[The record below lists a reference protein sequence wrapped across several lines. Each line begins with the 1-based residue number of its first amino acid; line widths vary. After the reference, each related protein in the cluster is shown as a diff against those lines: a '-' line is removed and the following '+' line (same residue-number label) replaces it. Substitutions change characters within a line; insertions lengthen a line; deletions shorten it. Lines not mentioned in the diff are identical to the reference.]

1 MDEHLLR
8 FKKDKTLLFIDCETF
23 NLCLNSVGNLPWQ
36 VGMIRTT
43 SGFNTNIK
51 KKWDLHIKWDTNL
64 EIGEEA
70 ARITR
75 FNPAK
80 FESLAI
86 SPEKAFEDI
95 ERELDSC
102 DYIVGHNILGFDIY
116 LLKDYYN
123 YMGKD
128 YKHLMPKIIDTNSIA
143 KGIKMDV
150 SYQANGDPNGLLLH
164 QYKMVHKR
172 KRGVKTN
179 LTALGKEFDIEHDYD
194 NLHDAVVDLE
204 LNIKVWDKL
213 KYMVDV

>member
-8 FKKDKTLLFIDCETF
+8 FNKDKTLLFIDCETF
-23 NLCLNSVGNLPWQ
+23 NLCLNSVENLPWQ
-36 VGMIRTT
+36 VGMIKTK
-43 SGFNTNIK
+43 SGFNTQPV
-51 KKWDLHIKWDTNL
+51 KKWDLHIKWDTDL

-70 ARITR
+70 ARITK
-75 FNPAK
+75 FNPSK

-116 LLKDYYN
+116 LIKDYYN

-128 YKHLMPKIIDTNSIA
+128 YRHLVSKVIDTNCLA
-143 KGIKMDV
+143 KGVKMDV
-150 SYQANGDPNGLLLH
+150 PFRSNSNPDGLTLH

-179 LTALGKEFDIEHDYD
+179 LTALGKEFDIDHDYD

-213 KYMVDV
+213 KYMVDI

>member
-1 MDEHLLR
+1 
-8 FKKDKTLLFIDCETF
+8 
-23 NLCLNSVGNLPWQ
+23 
-36 VGMIRTT
+36 
-43 SGFNTNIK
+43 
-51 KKWDLHIKWDTNL
+51 
-64 EIGEEA
+64 
-70 ARITR
+70 
-75 FNPAK
+75 
-80 FESLAI
+80 
-86 SPEKAFEDI
+86 
-95 ERELDSC
+95 
-102 DYIVGHNILGFDIY
+102 
-116 LLKDYYN
+116 
-123 YMGKD
+123 MGKD

>member
-8 FKKDKTLLFIDCETF
+8 FDKDKTLLFIDCETF
-23 NLCLNSVGNLPWQ
+23 NLCLNSSENLPWQ
-36 VGMIRTT
+36 VGMIKTK
-43 SGFNTNIK
+43 SGFNTK
-51 KKWDLHIKWDTNL
+51 SVKKWDLHIKWDTDL
-64 EIGEEA
+64 EIGVEA
-70 ARITR
+70 ARITK
-75 FNPAK
+75 FNPSK

-86 SPEKAFEDI
+86 SPEEAFKDI

-116 LLKDYYN
+116 LIKDYYN

-128 YKHLMPKIIDTNSIA
+128 YRHLVSKVIDTNCLS
-143 KGIKMDV
+143 KGVKMDV
-150 SYQANGDPNGLLLH
+150 TLRSNCNPDGLTLH

-172 KRGVKTN
+172 KKGVRTN
-179 LTALGKEFDIEHDYD
+179 LTALGKEFDIDHDYE

-213 KYMVDV
+213 KYMVDI